1 MPKASIIIPVYNVE
15 DYIEQTLNSILDQS
29 FSDYE
34 LIIMDDGSTDRTAE
48 IVKSVQD
55 NRIRYF
61 YQENCGRPSKP
72 RNRAIQEARG
82 DIVFI
87 FDSDDLMLPGK
98 LENTVRVME
107 KAPQAGLCFTGF
119 SSIDENNKIVHADSQ
134 APYRKT
140 LNSLSQSRLDENSFY
155 IKSELALKALIPS
168 NYVGTSG
175 VAIRRDVFSI
185 AGYFDEEVR
194 NSDDYLMWQAIASHF
209 DFIYLPKV
217 YHLYRIRSGSISLRS
232 IEERAP
238 GLIESK
244 QKMKKYHSEDQRAL
258 DILDHQIR
266 QLHYSAGYSLFSKYK
281 LKEAR
286 YHLAKAFRE
295 RMDRPTLFYLTL
307 SLLPAPLLKQLKKLK
322 PTVST

>member
-15 DYIEQTLNSILDQS
+15 DYIEQTLSSILNQS
-29 FSDYE
+29 FTDYE
-34 LIIMDDGSTDRTAE
+34 IVIMDDGSTDQTAE
-48 IVKSVQD
+48 IIKSVQD

-72 RNRAIQEARG
+72 RNRAIKEARG
-82 DIVFI
+82 EIVFI

-98 LENTVRVME
+98 LENTIQVME
-107 KAPQAGLCFTGF
+107 RAPEAGLCFTGF
-119 SSIDENNKIVHADSQ
+119 SSIDENNRIVHADSQ

-140 LNSLSQSRLDENSFY
+140 LDKLSQSRVDESSFY
-155 IKSELALKALIPS
+155 IKSELALRTLIPS

-175 VAIRRDVFSI
+175 VAIRREVFDV

-209 DFIYLPKV
+209 DFIYIPKV
-217 YHLYRIRSGSISLRS
+217 YHLYRIRSGSISLRD

-244 QKMKKYHSEDQRAL
+244 QKMKRYHLDDRRAL
-258 DILDHQIR
+258 DILDQQIR
-266 QLHYSAGYSLFSKYK
+266 QLHYSAGYSLFSKYR

-295 RMDRPTLFYLTL
+295 RMDRPTLFYLSL

-322 PTVST
+322 PTVSA